1 MGPPSWARWSA
12 SCAGSGD
19 RARPGTAM
27 PGLVSSKLPP
37 LESPDELQRRVE
49 AASRYVPLADL
60 ALSPQCGFASTAG
73 GNQLTVDD
81 ERRKLELVV
90 GTASKIWG

>member
-1 MGPPSWARWSA
+1 MVL
-12 SCAGSGD
+12 
-19 RARPGTAM
+19 
-27 PGLVSSKLPP
+27 GLVSSKLPR

-60 ALSPQCGFASTAG
+60 GLSPQCGFASTAG
-73 GNQLTVDD
+73 GNQLTLDD
-81 ERRKLELVV
+81 ERRKLELVA

>member
-1 MGPPSWARWSA
+1 MHICRGNNRSA
-12 SCAGSGD
+12 WMASGSYE
-19 RARPGTAM
+19 P
-27 PGLVSSKLPP
+27 V
-37 LESPDELQRRVE
+37 
-49 AASRYVPLADL
+49 ADL

-90 GTASKIWG
+90 GTASKVWG

>member
-1 MGPPSWARWSA
+1 MTG
-12 SCAGSGD
+12 
-19 RARPGTAM
+19 RPGVAA
-27 PGLVSSKLPP
+27 PGGG
-37 LESPDELQRRVE
+37 
-49 AASRYVPLADL
+49 ASRFVPLADL

-81 ERRKLELVV
+81 ERRKLELVA